1 MYGIYWRTVKMKKFL
16 QFFYNRENF
25 FKILPIYLM
34 KGEKAN
40 QKISRKEDKKW
51 QKD

>member
-1 MYGIYWRTVKMKKFL
+1 LKNCKDEKIFTV
-16 QFFYNRENF
+16 FFYNRENF

-40 QKISRKEDKKW
+40 QKINRKEDKK
-51 QKD
+51 